1 MTCEETKRSFALLL
15 YGELSF
21 DEEEQVE
28 SHLESCGECRHGL
41 QRERAMHEQ
50 LYAVEARPPFDMLAR
65 SREQLR
71 RSLAA
76 PAPARESLWQKLRNG
91 FTIHVH
97 PIPAGLQP
105 VGAIALI
112 AMGFFAARMIPA
124 SKGTVGTADLAPM
137 TSRVRYVEPGKAGK
151 VQVVVEDT
159 RERILSGAVDD
170 RDIQALLLAASRDPQ
185 DAGLRVESVDLLKGS
200 RECPQVRDALL
211 NALQHD
217 SNPGVRLKA
226 LEGLKNLSADAQV
239 RQVLTQVLLNDEN
252 AGVRKEAIDLLIQQ
266 KEDRMV
272 GVLQELLRKEDNGYI
287 RLRCQKALH
296 DMNASVETY

>member
-21 DEEEQVE
+21 DDEESVE
-28 SHLESCGECRHGL
+28 SHLEGCEECRRGL
-41 QRERAMHEQ
+41 QRERAMHER
-50 LYAVEARPPFDMLAR
+50 LNAMEERPSFGMLAR

-76 PAPARESLWQKLRNG
+76 APARESLWQKLRNG

-112 AMGFFAARMIPA
+112 AMGFFAARLIPG
-124 SKGTVGTADLAPM
+124 SKGTTGTADLAPM

-170 RDIQALLLAASRDPQ
+170 QNIQALLLAASRDPQ

-217 SNPGVRLKA
+217 SNAGVRLKA
-226 LEGLKNLSADAQV
+226 LEGLKNLSADQQV
-239 RQVLTQVLLNDEN
+239 RQVLTQVLLNDDN
-252 AGVRKEAIDLLIQQ
+252 AGVRKEAIDLLIQH

-272 GVLQELLRKEDNGYI
+272 GVLQELMRKEDNGYI
-287 RLRCQKALH
+287 RMRCQKALH

>member
-28 SHLESCGECRHGL
+28 SHLEGCDSCRRGL
-41 QRERAMHEQ
+41 ELERAMHER
-50 LYAVEARPPFDMLAR
+50 LYEMEVRPPFGMVAR

-71 RSLAA
+71 RTLAA
-76 PAPARESLWQKLRNG
+76 APARESLWQKLRNG

-112 AMGFFAARMIPA
+112 AMGFFAARLIPG
-124 SKGTVGTADLAPM
+124 SKGNAGVADMGPM
-137 TSRVRYVEPGKAGK
+137 TSRVRYVEPGKSGK

-170 RDIQALLLAASRDPQ
+170 QNIQSLLLAAARDPQ
-185 DAGLRVESVDLLKGS
+185 DAGLRVDSVDLLKGS

-226 LEGLKNLSADAQV
+226 LEGLKNLSADPQV
-239 RQVLTQVLLNDEN
+239 RQVLTQVLLNDDN
-252 AGVRKEAIDLLIQQ
+252 AGVRKEAIDLLIQH

-272 GVLQELLRKEDNGYI
+272 GVLQELMRKEDNGYI